1 MKLIFQSNNLP
12 FSLVIKAV
20 TQSEWHHVG
29 ISDGGTVYEA
39 RVIGGVVK
47 TDIESF
53 KSRGKW
59 FEVEI
64 ECDESKCIHFLE
76 AQVGKPYDFSGAF
89 ALPFRASW
97 ENTNK
102 WYCSELAAAAFA
114 YSGARIVRSGL
125 RGVSPRDLWV
135 ST

>member
-12 FSLVIKAV
+12 FALVIKAF

-29 ISDGGTVYEA
+29 VANGNTVYEA
-39 RVIGGVVK
+39 RAFGGVMK
-47 TDIESF
+47 TDIESY
-53 KSRGKW
+53 KARGKW

-64 ECDESKCIHFLE
+64 ECDEKKCIHFLE

-89 ALPFRASW
+89 ALPFRANW
-97 ENTNK
+97 EDTNK